1 MRNFFN
7 HVDGCLRMSL
17 SLRPSLVLLSVTLL
31 LVGCQVNNHVEV
43 KECGS
48 VVCEYPHREVCATQ
62 VKGNVSQLWDGATV
76 YIFAADE
83 QEYKDFLDVKRLTD
97 ALESKFTSA
106 RYDTNIIPRVGL

>member
-1 MRNFFN
+1 
-7 HVDGCLRMSL
+7 
-17 SLRPSLVLLSVTLL
+17 
-31 LVGCQVNNHVEV
+31 
-43 KECGS
+43 
-48 VVCEYPHREVCATQ
+48 